1 MSSSEGPTLTL
12 DVWVKFKRK
21 LTPILICCAADEYAC
36 KVLAER
42 MNVAQTQLGT
52 GGLAVLVE
60 VNDLIPAGFAFF
72 KPPKY
77 SPEGTWP
84 LPEHEQ
90 FKIVRLYPKEQAS
103 AEVQGDE
110 PDVSRQAE

>member
-1 MSSSEGPTLTL
+1 MSSGDGVLTL
-12 DVWVKFKRK
+12 DTWVQFKRK
-21 LTPILICCAADEYAC
+21 YTPILICCAADEYAC

-42 MNVAQTQLGT
+42 MNVVQTQLGT

-77 SPEGTWP
+77 SADGTWP